1 MPERTACCRDRCL
14 LAKMYNAATEV
25 LLEDVYDVD
34 PQKTAVTPTDFFL
47 YCYYGGMLA
56 AGLLKG

>member
-1 MPERTACCRDRCL
+1 
-14 LAKMYNAATEV
+14 MYNAATEV